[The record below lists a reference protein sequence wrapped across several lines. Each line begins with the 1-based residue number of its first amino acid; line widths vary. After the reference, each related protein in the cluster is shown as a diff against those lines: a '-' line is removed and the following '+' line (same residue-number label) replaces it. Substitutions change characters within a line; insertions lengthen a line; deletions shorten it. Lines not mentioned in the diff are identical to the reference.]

1 MSLDQEGTMSWGI
14 MYTRKS
20 NLLMSRNLKHE
31 GIKMGGFRAQRIA
44 MGAKEIDTSVSEG
57 LTTQAQGP

>member
-1 MSLDQEGTMSWGI
+1 MSWGI

-20 NLLMSRNLKHE
+20 NILMSRNLKHE
-31 GIKMGGFRAQRIA
+31 GIKMGRFRAQRIA

>member
-1 MSLDQEGTMSWGI
+1 MSWDI
-14 MYTRKS
+14 IYHQKTKS
-20 NLLMSRNLKHE
+20 SHVKNLKHE